1 MSVLARDLDAYNRA
15 LSAYQR
21 RVGSYNRSVDQYN
34 QSMVRDANGNILI
47 QGMGGGSAGTDASD
61 PTPDTPYLMAVDTT
75 GKVIAAKPV
84 EGFNESAYG
93 TSAIEGATGYR
104 LLRQNPIGTADDK
117 PIYQEKPEDWTEEFK
132 GKAPDPTYGQVK
144 KAGAPSLAAREAGLI
159 GEVIKG
165 GGLKTGGGGFIR
177 SRMASGDEV
186 AADAAA
192 AVDEL
197 DSGGGKPGTKTPVM
211 VR

>member
-15 LSAYQR
+15 LTAYQR
-21 RVGSYNRSVDQYN
+21 RAGGYNRSVDKYN
-34 QSMVRDANGNILI
+34 ASMVRDANGNILI
-47 QGMGGGSAGTDASD
+47 QGMTGGSAGTDGSD
-61 PTPDTPYLMAVDTT
+61 AVPDSSYLMAVDTT
-75 GKVIAAKPV
+75 GKVIAAKTV

-93 TSAIEGATGYR
+93 TSAIEGDTGFR
-104 LLRQNPIGTADDK
+104 MLRQNPIGTADNK
-117 PIYQEKPEDWTEEFK
+117 PIYQEKPKEWTEEFK

-144 KAGAPSLAAREAGLI
+144 KAGAPSLAAQETGLI

-177 SRMASGDEV
+177 NRMASGDEL
-186 AADAAA
+186 AEEA
-192 AVDEL
+192 AVVAG
-197 DSGGGKPGTKTPVM
+197 GGGKPGTKTSVM

>member
-15 LSAYQR
+15 LTAYQR
-21 RVGSYNRSVDQYN
+21 RVGGYNRSVDKYN
-34 QSMVRDANGNILI
+34 ESMVRDANGNILI

-61 PTPDTPYLMAVDTT
+61 PTPDTTYLMAVDTT

-104 LLRQNPIGTADDK
+104 MLRQNPIGTADNK
-117 PIYQEKPEDWTEEFK
+117 PIYQEKPEAWTEEFK

-165 GGLKTGGGGFIR
+165 GGLKAGGGGFIR
-177 SRMASGDEV
+177 SRMASGDEL
-186 AADAAA
+186 AEEAA
-192 AVDEL
+192 AVAATTG
-197 DSGGGKPGTKTPVM
+197 GGGKPGTKTPVM

>member
-15 LSAYQR
+15 LTAYQR

-34 QSMVRDANGNILI
+34 QSMVRDANGNVLI
-47 QGMGGGSAGTDASD
+47 QGMNGGTQATEASEA
-61 PTPDTPYLMAVDTT
+61 TPDTTYLMAVDTT

-84 EGFNESAYG
+84 EGFDESAYG
-93 TSAIEGATGYR
+93 TTAIEGATGYR
-104 LLRQNPIGTADDK
+104 MLRQNPIGTADNK

-132 GKAPDPTYGQVK
+132 LKAPDPTYGQVK
-144 KAGAPSLAAREAGLI
+144 RAGTPSLAAKEAGLI

-177 SRMASGDEV
+177 SRMATGDEV
-186 AADAAA
+186 ADEA
-192 AVDEL
+192 AVAVANA
-197 DSGGGKPGTKTPVM
+197 GGKPGTNTPVM

>member
-15 LSAYQR
+15 LTAYQR

-34 QSMVRDANGNILI
+34 QSMVRDANGNVLI
-47 QGMGGGSAGTDASD
+47 QGMNGGTQATEASEA
-61 PTPDTPYLMAVDTT
+61 TPDTTYLMAVDTT

-84 EGFNESAYG
+84 EGFDESAYG
-93 TSAIEGATGYR
+93 TTAIEGATGYR
-104 LLRQNPIGTADDK
+104 MLRQNPIGTADNK

-132 GKAPDPTYGQVK
+132 LKAPDPTYGQVK
-144 KAGAPSLAAREAGLI
+144 RAGTPSLAAKEAGLI

-177 SRMASGDEV
+177 SRMATGDEV
-186 AADAAA
+186 ADEA
-192 AVDEL
+192 AVAVANA
-197 DSGGGKPGTKTPVM
+197 GGKPGTTTPVM

>member
-15 LSAYQR
+15 LTAYQR

-34 QSMVRDANGNILI
+34 QSMVRDANGNVLI
-47 QGMGGGSAGTDASD
+47 QGMNGGTQATEASEA
-61 PTPDTPYLMAVDTT
+61 TPDTTYLMAVDTT
-75 GKVIAAKPV
+75 GKVIEAKPV
-84 EGFNESAYG
+84 EGFDESAYG
-93 TSAIEGATGYR
+93 TTAIEGATGYR
-104 LLRQNPIGTADDK
+104 MLRQNPIGTADNK

-132 GKAPDPTYGQVK
+132 LKAPDPTYGQVK
-144 KAGAPSLAAREAGLI
+144 RAGTPSLAAKEAGLI

-177 SRMASGDEV
+177 SRMATGDEV
-186 AADAAA
+186 ADEAAA
-192 AVDEL
+192 AVANA
-197 DSGGGKPGTKTPVM
+197 GGKPGTNTPVM

>member
-15 LSAYQR
+15 LTAYQR
-21 RVGSYNRSVDQYN
+21 RAGGYNRSVDQYN

-61 PTPDTPYLMAVDTT
+61 AVPDSSYLMAVDTT
-75 GKVIAAKPV
+75 GKVISAKLA

-104 LLRQNPIGTADDK
+104 MLRQNPTGTADNK
-117 PIYQEKPEDWTEEFK
+117 PTYQEKPEEWTEEFK
-132 GKAPDPTYGQVK
+132 GKAPDPTYGQIK
-144 KAGAPSLAAREAGLI
+144 KASAPSLAAQEAGLI

-177 SRMASGDEV
+177 SRMASGDEL
-186 AADAAA
+186 AEEAA
-192 AVDEL
+192 AVAVTTG
-197 DSGGGKPGTKTPVM
+197 GGGKPGTKTSVM

>member
-15 LSAYQR
+15 LTAYQR

-34 QSMVRDANGNILI
+34 QSMVRDANGNVLI
-47 QGMGGGSAGTDASD
+47 QGMNGGTQATEASEA
-61 PTPDTPYLMAVDTT
+61 TPDTTYLMAVDTT

-84 EGFNESAYG
+84 EGFDESAYG
-93 TSAIEGATGYR
+93 TTAIEGATGYR
-104 LLRQNPIGTADDK
+104 MLRQNPIGTADNK

-132 GKAPDPTYGQVK
+132 LKAPDPTYGQVK
-144 KAGAPSLAAREAGLI
+144 RAGTPSLAAKEAGLI

-177 SRMASGDEV
+177 SRMATGDEV
-186 AADAAA
+186 ADEAAA
-192 AVDEL
+192 AVANA
-197 DSGGGKPGTKTPVM
+197 GGKPGTNTPVM

>member
-1 MSVLARDLDAYNRA
+1 
-15 LSAYQR
+15 
-21 RVGSYNRSVDQYN
+21 
-34 QSMVRDANGNILI
+34 MVRDANGNILI
-47 QGMGGGSAGTDASD
+47 QGMSGGSAGTDASD
-61 PTPDTPYLMAVDTT
+61 ATPDTTYLMAVDTT
-75 GKVIAAKPV
+75 GKVITAKPV

-104 LLRQNPIGTADDK
+104 MLRQNPIGTADNK
-117 PIYQEKPEDWTEEFK
+117 PIYQEKPEEWTEEFK

-144 KAGAPSLAAREAGLI
+144 KAGAPSLASQEAGLI

-177 SRMASGDEV
+177 NRMASGDEL
-186 AADAAA
+186 AEEA
-192 AVDEL
+192 AVVAG
-197 DSGGGKPGTKTPVM
+197 GGGKPGTKTSVM